1 MTVQRKILVAM
12 EAVFPAGAFLVGP
25 VEPVWNFDKAV
36 QRPDGSRPQQLDK
49 ETGLPIWQAPVL
61 DMDPDAGNRDKTVVE
76 KLVCAHQPVP
86 PANKTNLP
94 ITPVVFEG
102 LSITPWVDDNGQ
114 RPRLMYSIRATGFAD
129 EAPTAE
135 RKAA

>member
-1 MTVQRKILVAM
+1 M
-12 EAVFPAGAFLVGP
+12 ESVFPAGAFLVGQ

-36 QRPDGSRPQQLDK
+36 QRSDGSRPQQLDK
-49 ETGLPIWQAPVL
+49 DTGQLMWQVPVL
-61 DMDPDAGNRDKTVVE
+61 DMDPGAGNRDKTVVV
-76 KLVCAHQPVP
+76 KLVSAQQPVP
-86 PANKTNLP
+86 PANKGNLP

-102 LSITPWVDDNGQ
+102 LSITPWVDDSGQ

>member
-1 MTVQRKILVAM
+1 M
-12 EAVFPAGAFLVGP
+12 ESVFPAGAFLVGQ

-49 ETGLPIWQAPVL
+49 DTGQLMWQVPVL
-61 DMDPDAGNRDKTVVE
+61 DMDPGAGNRDKTVVV
-76 KLVCAHQPVP
+76 KLVSAQQPVP
-86 PANKTNLP
+86 PANKGNLP

-102 LSITPWVDDNGQ
+102 LSITPWVDDSGQ